1 MGVGTPWSLSKVSCS
16 WSVSLSAVPTLATT
30 AQASATQRAGYAQA
44 RVEAVVTG
52 DVDPYE

>member
-1 MGVGTPWSLSKVSCS
+1 MLMERVTVS
-16 WSVSLSAVPTLATT
+16 SANIGHYCT